1 METMSTEVQRQGLLR
16 HISEAR
22 PRHETHVLTDST
34 AQPFSVEQ
42 PVSRTESTREF
53 LEDESEDEHQDHI
66 DEIKDLL
73 NQHRRLQT
81 EQVDTRVKHENDHTD
96 DVDAL
101 FHDFELPEDSA
112 EGQEYETI
120 SPGDLYNY
128 DSDGE
133 RVPFY
138 PFKQPETFTCSFKVL
153 GECPKPAKLKN
164 ARSVALHV
172 KQKHP
177 GVIIGTIE

>member
-1 METMSTEVQRQGLLR
+1 
-16 HISEAR
+16 
-22 PRHETHVLTDST
+22 
-34 AQPFSVEQ
+34 
-42 PVSRTESTREF
+42 
-53 LEDESEDEHQDHI
+53 
-66 DEIKDLL
+66 
-73 NQHRRLQT
+73 
-81 EQVDTRVKHENDHTD
+81 VKHENDHTD

-138 PFKQPETFTCSFKVL
+138 PFKQPETFTCSFEVL

-164 ARSVALHV
+164 ARSVAPLHV

-177 GVIIGTIE
+177 GVIIGTIEQNPLEDGTAKVPCPKLCGRLYSSHHVANDHAEDPTHCDGHESDTAVSQETNGNELGNSRT